1 MKTEL
6 FDIED
11 IKLNP
16 NNPRTIT
23 KVQKEKLV
31 KSIKEFPQMLN
42 IRPLVVDE
50 DNMVLGGNMRYQ
62 TLVELGYKQVPVIKA
77 MDLTPEQKQEFIIKD
92 NIAFG
97 EWDWDVLQTEWE
109 METLW
114 DWGLDSGGFE
124 VDKNLF
130 DTNFKLA
137 EGDKSPFQQIT
148 FTLSDEQHTIVKNA
162 MSDIKQTEEFKY
174 CETFGNE
181 NSNGNAL
188 YLLIQQ
194 WAEQKK

>member
-1 MKTEL
+1 MKAEL

-23 KVQKEKLV
+23 KVQKEKLM